1 MEKIKVLYIDDEKD
15 NLAAFRSSYRRI
27 FDVFLA
33 ENVVKGR
40 EILSE
45 HQIEVVIA
53 DQRMPNMTGV
63 EFFESIL
70 ETYPN
75 PIRILL
81 TGYSDI
87 KAVEDAINKGQ
98 VYRYVNKPWNE
109 FELKSTIENAYHVYQ
124 LIEQNNKLINKY
136 QKVFTESSDAIILFD
151 TKGRIIDFNKATIN
165 LFETIQLQISLTYF
179 ANYITNKNELNFI
192 AKTIHTNGF
201 INNYE
206 CKITLK
212 GVKKI
217 CLISANKICNSY
229 GEIVSYQA
237 IIRDITKRANTN
249 RLLLKTAI
257 HTQDTER
264 ARISRDLH
272 DGIGQSLVGIKFFI
286 EDLKDKV
293 DDDLIEDVNHISD
306 TLKST
311 INQLRTICYEMLPP
325 SITNFGIQKAVIT
338 LCQNTSND
346 KVKITSFFN
355 TEIIL
360 SDKDLEISIYRIIQ
374 EFISNAIK
382 YANCTEIAISMK
394 QVKNQ
399 LHLVLADDGEGFD
412 ITNCDK
418 GLGINNII
426 TRVKSF
432 NGTIELKSNDNTGTI
447 FKISLPIFDE
457 KTNPVLSTGQNI

>member
-1 MEKIKVLYIDDEKD
+1 MEKIKVLYIDDEQD
-15 NLAAFRSSYRRI
+15 NLSAFKSSYRRI
-27 FDVFLA
+27 FDVYLA
-33 ENVVKGR
+33 ENAVKGR
-40 EILSE
+40 KILNE
-45 HQIEVVIA
+45 HPIEVVIA
-53 DQRMPNMTGV
+53 DQRMPGITGV

-70 ETYPN
+70 EVYPN

-109 FELKSTIENAYHVYQ
+109 FELKSTIENAYHIYQ
-124 LIEQNNKLINKY
+124 LREQNNKLINKY

-151 TKGRIIDFNKATIN
+151 TKGRIIDFNKATID

-179 ANYITNKNELNFI
+179 SKYITNKNELNFI
-192 AKTIHTNGF
+192 AKTIHTKGF

-212 GVKKI
+212 GIKKI

-229 GEIVSYQA
+229 GEIVSFQA
-237 IIRDITKRANTN
+237 IIRDVTKRANTT

-264 ARISRDLH
+264 ARISRDIH
-272 DGIGQSLVGIKFFI
+272 DGIGQTLTGIKFYI

-293 DDDLIEDVNHISD
+293 DDDLIEQVNHISD
-306 TLKST
+306 TLKSS

-325 SITNFGIQKAVIT
+325 SVSNFGIQKAIEL
-338 LCQNTSND
+338 LCQNTSTD

-355 TEIIL
+355 NEITL
-360 SDKDLEISIYRIIQ
+360 SDKELEISIYRIAQ
-374 EFISNAIK
+374 EFINNSIK
-382 YANCTEIAISMK
+382 YADCTEIQISFK
-394 QVKNQ
+394 VQKNQ
-399 LHLVLADDGEGFD
+399 LNLILVDDGKGFD

-447 FKISLPIFDE
+447 FKISLPVYDE
-457 KTNPVLSTGQNI
+457 KTQLQNI

>member
-1 MEKIKVLYIDDEKD
+1 MEKIKVLYIDDEQD
-15 NLAAFRSSYRRI
+15 NLSAFKSSYRRI
-27 FDVFLA
+27 FDVYLA
-33 ENVVKGR
+33 ENAVKGR
-40 EILSE
+40 KILNE

-53 DQRMPNMTGV
+53 DQRMPGITGV

-70 ETYPN
+70 EVYPN
-75 PIRILL
+75 PMRILL

-98 VYRYVNKPWNE
+98 VYRYVNKPWDE

-124 LIEQNNKLINKY
+124 LREQNNKLINKY

-179 ANYITNKNELNFI
+179 SKYITNKNELNFI
-192 AKTIHTNGF
+192 AKTIHTKGF

-212 GVKKI
+212 GIKKI

-229 GEIVSYQA
+229 GEIVSFQA
-237 IIRDITKRANTN
+237 IIRDVTKRANTN

-264 ARISRDLH
+264 ARISRDIH
-272 DGIGQSLVGIKFFI
+272 DGIGQTLTGIKFYI

-293 DDDLIEDVNHISD
+293 DDDLIEQVNHISD
-306 TLKST
+306 TLKSS

-325 SITNFGIQKAVIT
+325 SVSNFGIQKAIEL
-338 LCQNTSND
+338 LCQNTSTD

-355 TEIIL
+355 NEITL
-360 SDKDLEISIYRIIQ
+360 SDKELEISIYRIAQ
-374 EFISNAIK
+374 EFINNSIK
-382 YANCTEIAISMK
+382 YADCTEIQISFEV
-394 QVKNQ
+394 QKNQ
-399 LHLVLADDGEGFD
+399 LNLILVDDGKGFD

-447 FKISLPIFDE
+447 FKISLPVFDE
-457 KTNPVLSTGQNI
+457 KTQLQNI

>member
-1 MEKIKVLYIDDEKD
+1 MEKIKVLYIDDEQD
-15 NLAAFRSSYRRI
+15 NLSAFKSSYRRI
-27 FDVFLA
+27 FDVYLA
-33 ENVVKGR
+33 ENAVKGR
-40 EILSE
+40 KILNE

-53 DQRMPNMTGV
+53 DQRMPGITGV

-70 ETYPN
+70 EVYPN
-75 PIRILL
+75 PMRILL

-98 VYRYVNKPWNE
+98 VYRYVNKPWDE

-124 LIEQNNKLINKY
+124 LREQNNKLINKY

-179 ANYITNKNELNFI
+179 SKYITNKNELNFI
-192 AKTIHTNGF
+192 AKTIHTKGF

-212 GVKKI
+212 GIKKI

-229 GEIVSYQA
+229 GEIVSFQA
-237 IIRDITKRANTN
+237 IIRDVTKRANTN

-264 ARISRDLH
+264 ARISRDIH
-272 DGIGQSLVGIKFFI
+272 DGIGQTLTGIKFYI

-293 DDDLIEDVNHISD
+293 DDDLIEQVNHISD
-306 TLKST
+306 TLKSS

-325 SITNFGIQKAVIT
+325 SVSNFGIQKAIEL
-338 LCQNTSND
+338 LCQNTSTD

-355 TEIIL
+355 NEITL
-360 SDKDLEISIYRIIQ
+360 SDKELEISIYRIAQ
-374 EFISNAIK
+374 EFINNSIK
-382 YANCTEIAISMK
+382 YADCTEIKISFEIH
-394 QVKNQ
+394 KNQ
-399 LHLVLADDGEGFD
+399 LKLSLKDNGNGFD

-447 FKISLPIFDE
+447 FKISLPVFDE
-457 KTNPVLSTGQNI
+457 KTQLQNI

>member
-1 MEKIKVLYIDDEKD
+1 MEKIKVLYIDDEID

-27 FDVFLA
+27 FEVFLA

-40 EILSE
+40 EILKE

-53 DQRMPNMTGV
+53 DQRMPTMTGV

-70 ETYPN
+70 DIYPH

-98 VYRYVNKPWNE
+98 VYRYVNKPWDE

-124 LIEQNNKLINKY
+124 LREQNNKLINKY

-179 ANYITNKNELNFI
+179 SNYITNKSELNFI
-192 AKTIHTNGF
+192 ANTINANGF

-206 CKITLK
+206 CKITVK

-229 GEIVSYQA
+229 GKIINYQA
-237 IIRDITKRANTN
+237 LIRDITKRTNTN
-249 RLLLKTAI
+249 RLLLKTTI
-257 HTQDTER
+257 NTQDTER

-272 DGIGQSLVGIKFFI
+272 DGIGQTLTGVRFFV

-293 DDDLIEDVNHISD
+293 DDDLMEHVNLISD

-325 SITNFGIQKAVIT
+325 SLSNYGIQKALIV
-338 LCQNTSND
+338 LCQNFSTD
-346 KVKITSFFN
+346 DVKITPLFDNEF
-355 TEIIL
+355 IL
-360 SDKDLEISIYRIIQ
+360 SDKELEISIYRIVQ
-374 EFISNAIK
+374 EFINNSIK
-382 YANCTEIAISMK
+382 YADCTEILISFETHK
-394 QVKNQ
+394 DQ
-399 LHLVLADDGEGFD
+399 LKIILADDGKGFD
-412 ITNCDK
+412 IVNCDK

-432 NGTIELKSNDNTGTI
+432 NGTIELRSNNNIGTI
-447 FKISLPIFDE
+447 FKIILPIMDE
-457 KTNPVLSTGQNI
+457 IKQLENIS

>member
-15 NLAAFRSSYRRI
+15 NLAAFRSSYRRV
-27 FDVFLA
+27 FDVFVA
-33 ENVVKGR
+33 ENVIKGR
-40 EILSE
+40 EILNE

-70 ETYPN
+70 EIYPN

-98 VYRYVNKPWNE
+98 VYRYVNKPWDE

-124 LIEQNNKLINKY
+124 LREQNNKLINKY

-179 ANYITNKNELNFI
+179 SNYITNKNELNFI

-237 IIRDITKRANTN
+237 IIRDVTKRANTN
-249 RLLLKTAI
+249 RLLLKTTISA
-257 HTQDTER
+257 QDSER

-272 DGIGQSLVGIKFFI
+272 DSIGQSLVGIKFFI

-293 DDDLIEDVNHISD
+293 DDDLIGQVNHISD

-325 SITNFGIQKAVIT
+325 SLSNFGIQKALTV
-338 LCQNTSND
+338 LCESFSTD
-346 KVKITSFFN
+346 DVKITPLFD
-355 TEIIL
+355 TQIIL
-360 SDKDLEISIYRIIQ
+360 SDKELEISIYRIVQ
-374 EFISNAIK
+374 EFINNAIK
-382 YANCTEIAISMK
+382 YADCTEIQISFE
-394 QVKNQ
+394 VHKNQ
-399 LHLVLADDGEGFD
+399 LKLSLKDNGKGFD
-412 ITNCDK
+412 IANCDK

-432 NGTIELKSNDNTGTI
+432 NGNIELKSSDNEGTI
-447 FKISLPIFDE
+447 FKIVLPIMDE
-457 KTNPVLSTGQNI
+457 IKQLENI

>member
-1 MEKIKVLYIDDEKD
+1 MEKIKVLYIDDEQD
-15 NLAAFRSSYRRI
+15 NLSAFKSSYRRI
-27 FDVFLA
+27 FDVYLA
-33 ENVVKGR
+33 ENAVKGR
-40 EILSE
+40 KILNE
-45 HQIEVVIA
+45 HPIEVVIA
-53 DQRMPNMTGV
+53 DQRMPGITGV

-70 ETYPN
+70 EVYPN

-109 FELKSTIENAYHVYQ
+109 FELKSTIENAYHIYQ
-124 LIEQNNKLINKY
+124 LREQNNKLINKY

-151 TKGRIIDFNKATIN
+151 TKGRIIDFNKATID

-179 ANYITNKNELNFI
+179 SKYITNKNELNFI

-212 GVKKI
+212 GIKKI

-229 GEIVSYQA
+229 GEIVSFQA
-237 IIRDITKRANTN
+237 IIRDVTKRANTT

-264 ARISRDLH
+264 ARISRDIH
-272 DGIGQSLVGIKFFI
+272 DGIGQTLTGIKFYI

-293 DDDLIEDVNHISD
+293 DDDLIEQVNHISD
-306 TLKST
+306 TLKSS

-325 SITNFGIQKAVIT
+325 SVSNFGIQKAIEL
-338 LCQNTSND
+338 LCQNTSTD

-355 TEIIL
+355 NEITL
-360 SDKDLEISIYRIIQ
+360 SDKELEISIYRIAQ
-374 EFISNAIK
+374 EFINNSIK
-382 YANCTEIAISMK
+382 YADCTEIQISFK
-394 QVKNQ
+394 VQKNQ
-399 LHLVLADDGEGFD
+399 LNLILVDDGKGFD

-447 FKISLPIFDE
+447 FKISLPVYDE
-457 KTNPVLSTGQNI
+457 KTQLQNI